1 MLTLIVLLLGDLMLA
16 AHGADDVQ
24 EVPDHPLHPHP
35 DLILRPRRHPGLG
48 QCGTDSAAHGE

>member
-1 MLTLIVLLLGDLMLA
+1 MPGDLMLA

-35 DLILRPRRHPGLG
+35 DLGLRPRRHPRLG
-48 QCGTDSAAHGE
+48 QRGPDPAAQGE

>member
-1 MLTLIVLLLGDLMLA
+1 MPGDLMLA

-35 DLILRPRRHPGLG
+35 DLGLRPRRHPRLG
-48 QCGTDSAAHGE
+48 QRGPDSAAQGE